1 MLRDVSTVV
10 RAHRTDESFASIRL
24 LQWIASS
31 RVTALRKKRIHHGQ
45 THRLSLRE
53 SVFVAN
59 LPSRKIDLSRRIG
72 RQTWKDGS
80 VVHGQRVLIVDGM
93 HEIQQV
99 LETVLAPRGL
109 RVDWVRTHVQSIQ
122 GERADQPD
130 ILVIDAEASPLAS
143 AGANR
148 VWKNVPQVILG
159 SDEENPKANARHAH
173 LSKPFQFPE
182 LIRAIERLLP
192 AKSVE

>member
-1 MLRDVSTVV
+1 MSV
-10 RAHRTDESFASIRL
+10 L
-24 LQWIASS
+24 LGSQSA
-31 RVTALRKKRIHHGQ
+31 
-45 THRLSLRE
+45 
-53 SVFVAN
+53 
-59 LPSRKIDLSRRIG
+59 
-72 RQTWKDGS
+72 RQTGKDGS

-93 HEIQQV
+93 HEIQEV

-109 RVDWVRTHVQSIQ
+109 RVDWVRSQVQTLP

-130 ILVIDAEASPLAS
+130 ILVIDAEASPHAS

-159 SDEENPKANARHAH
+159 AEDGNPHTNVQHAH
-173 LSKPFQFPE
+173 LAKPFQFPE

-192 AKSVE
+192 KKAAVAVE

>member
-1 MLRDVSTVV
+1 M
-10 RAHRTDESFASIRL
+10 
-24 LQWIASS
+24 
-31 RVTALRKKRIHHGQ
+31 
-45 THRLSLRE
+45 
-53 SVFVAN
+53 
-59 LPSRKIDLSRRIG
+59 
-72 RQTWKDGS
+72 
-80 VVHGQRVLIVDGM
+80 VHGQRVLVVDGM
-93 HEIQQV
+93 HEIQEV

-148 VWKNVPQVILG
+148 VWNNVPQVILG
-159 SDEENPKANARHAH
+159 SDNANLKANARHAH

-192 AKSVE
+192 AKGIE

>member
-1 MLRDVSTVV
+1 M
-10 RAHRTDESFASIRL
+10 
-24 LQWIASS
+24 
-31 RVTALRKKRIHHGQ
+31 
-45 THRLSLRE
+45 
-53 SVFVAN
+53 
-59 LPSRKIDLSRRIG
+59 
-72 RQTWKDGS
+72 
-80 VVHGQRVLIVDGM
+80 VHGQRVLIVDGM
-93 HEIQQV
+93 HEIQEV

-109 RVDWVRTHVQSIQ
+109 RVDWVRSQAETLP

-130 ILVIDAEASPLAS
+130 ILVIDAEASPFAS

-159 SDEENPKANARHAH
+159 AEDTEPNFNARHTH

-192 AKSVE
+192 AKKAALASE